1 MISTEIARQVLTI
14 GPVHVP
20 PKGGIAQ
27 IIYNYS
33 REVFPSG
40 CFRYISNSCEGN
52 KVKKTYIL
60 ISALIQCFFVLLFC
74 RSIRIVHIHT
84 ASRFSFKRSSWFI
97 RMAKVFGK
105 KVILHIHGGAFKKYY
120 SSDCDFIERI
130 LGRCDWVVVLSKAWE
145 EWFKSTVEVKNVM
158 VVPNVI
164 PLPESHSKPDND
176 GIFHLLFLGYIAEG
190 KGIYDIIE
198 SISTNRSKLQ
208 KRFLFHVAGNG
219 RVAEFKSRVEEMNL
233 HDLVCYEGWVDSN
246 AKHKLLCQCDAL
258 ALPSYFEGL
267 PISLLEAMAYHRPV
281 LTTPVGGI
289 PSIVED
295 GVNGLM
301 VQPGD
306 CKALG
311 ESILYMV
318 EHKEEM
324 QAMGEASLEKVKPYL
339 PDSVSLIL
347 EKLYRSLINS

>member
-14 GPVHVP
+14 GPEHVH

-40 CFRYISNSCEGN
+40 YFWYISNSCEGN
-52 KVKKTYIL
+52 KLKKIYRL
-60 ISALIQCFFVLLFC
+60 ISALIQCFFILLFC
-74 RSIRIVHIHT
+74 WRIKIIHIHT

-97 RMAKVFGK
+97 RMAKIFGK

-120 SSDCDFIERI
+120 SSDRDFIERI

-145 EWFKSTVEVKNVM
+145 EWFRSTVGVKNVM

-164 PLPESHSKPDND
+164 PLPESYEHPDD
-176 GIFHLLFLGYIAEG
+176 EGIFHLLFLGYIAEG
-190 KGIYDIIE
+190 KGVFDMLKA
-198 SISTNRSKLQ
+198 ISANRSKLQ

-219 RVAEFKSRVEEMNL
+219 RVAEFKSRVEEMDL
-233 HDLVCYEGWVDSN
+233 HDLVRYEGWVDSN

-267 PISLLEAMAYHRPV
+267 PISLLEAMSYHRPV

-306 CKALG
+306 CNALG
-311 ESILYMV
+311 ERILYMV

-339 PDSVSLIL
+339 PDSVSSTL
-347 EKLYRSLINS
+347 EELYRILINY